1 MKGEKKEI
9 KEKTREN
16 RLTPNI
22 LKKRRRRGN
31 GENNLR
37 EKRERE
43 RGYEKGTRMM
53 GDKR

>member
-22 LKKRRRRGN
+22 LKKRIRIERGD
-31 GENNLR
+31 ERQR
-37 EKRERE
+37 EKI
-43 RGYEKGTRMM
+43 
-53 GDKR
+53 